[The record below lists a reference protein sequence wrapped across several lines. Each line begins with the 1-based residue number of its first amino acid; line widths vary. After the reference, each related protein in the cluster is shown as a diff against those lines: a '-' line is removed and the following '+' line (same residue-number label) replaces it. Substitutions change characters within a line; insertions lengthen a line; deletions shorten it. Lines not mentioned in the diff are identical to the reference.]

1 MSNQTQT
8 PAVIAV
14 RMIGVI
20 RLNTLIKAV
29 ELEEGDSALK
39 TLRRELRCKGSRDGV
54 LAFAHEVLAAVKD
67 W

>member
-1 MSNQTQT
+1 MKTQT
-8 PAVIAV
+8 PAIIAG

-29 ELEEGDSALK
+29 ELEEGDSALR
-39 TLRRELRCKGSRDGV
+39 TLKRELRCKGSRDGV
-54 LAFAHEVLAAVKD
+54 LAFAREVLATVKD